1 MSTERREG
9 SLTAEDNFFSG
20 ESANVEYKVEV
31 PEKSEKYMK
40 TVVAFSNGR
49 GGRIVFGI
57 DDKTME
63 VVGIRAYF
71 VDRREYDGPIQRQ
84 VEAAFLYVLEKI
96 NMGMLLNTVSLKK
109 MVEGYSKLR
118 NPAIANA
125 FAYMKIIEKWG
136 TGIPKILRE
145 CREYGLP
152 EPKLVDFDGDFR
164 ANMYRRAA
172 MTEAQEIVRDD
183 ASAIWE
189 TTQTTQ
195 TPTQTIQTTQTPTQT
210 PKEDLTDN
218 DKDILK
224 MIQYDPSLTQK
235 QIALELGWTV
245 SRVKYYLNKMKRLG
259 IIKRVGSSHNGY
271 WELMW

>member
-1 MSTERREG
+1 
-9 SLTAEDNFFSG
+9 
-20 ESANVEYKVEV
+20 
-31 PEKSEKYMK
+31 
-40 TVVAFSNGR
+40 
-49 GGRIVFGI
+49 
-57 DDKTME
+57 
-63 VVGIRAYF
+63 
-71 VDRREYDGPIQRQ
+71 
-84 VEAAFLYVLEKI
+84 
-96 NMGMLLNTVSLKK
+96 
-109 MVEGYSKLR
+109 
-118 NPAIANA
+118 
-125 FAYMKIIEKWG
+125 
-136 TGIPKILRE
+136 
-145 CREYGLP
+145 
-152 EPKLVDFDGDFR
+152 
-164 ANMYRRAA
+164 

-189 TTQTTQ
+189 T
-195 TPTQTIQTTQTPTQT
+195 TQT